1 MAGMHCSV
9 KQILGL
15 IGIALCVVLL
25 WGAHFHRNLRIGKEK
40 QSIFQ
45 VQLEAYQRDVP
56 LGTPRTEVKDF
67 LNNHK
72 TSYAD
77 GRDILVKLGEM
88 PGDGF
93 ACDRWMVSAKF
104 EFGDASASSPGP
116 QDALTAISLQ
126 EIGHCL

>member
-1 MAGMHCSV
+1 MHRFV

-25 WGAHFHRNLRIGKEK
+25 WAAHFHRNLRIGKEK
-40 QSIFQ
+40 RSIFQ
-45 VQLEAYQRDVP
+45 AQLEAYQRDVP
-56 LGTPRTEVKDF
+56 VGTPRIEVKSF
-67 LNNHK
+67 LNNRK

-104 EFGDASASSPGP
+104 EFAHASARSPGP